1 MESESATASSSTA
14 EAKPEVAEPVV
25 EEKPVEKAASDEK
38 PAEEKPAD
46 APAPVEE
53 RTKEIEEVTKVVD
66 QFDNMTIFGN
76 KSLNELHKI
85 QSKKSHLSAGIDFT
99 DPSLKM

>member
-1 MESESATASSSTA
+1 MDSETAAASSSA
-14 EAKPEVAEPVV
+14 PASEPKVASEESAPVV
-25 EEKPVEKAASDEK
+25 VEKPVEKETAPEQ
-38 PAEEKPAD
+38 P
-46 APAPVEE
+46 APAAEPEE

>member
-1 MESESATASSSTA
+1 MDSQSAPTSSSETENKTASEEKAPANTESATATS
-14 EAKPEVAEPVV
+14 VEPS
-25 EEKPVEKAASDEK
+25 PAPAA
-38 PAEEKPAD
+38 
-46 APAPVEE
+46 APAPEE

-66 QFDNMTIFGN
+66 QFDNLTIFGN